1 MPIQPHHTLQ
11 NQIRHIQPSKPQHM
25 RPARKLR
32 PHPLRKIQRSDQSAH
47 RREQKPLRHGVL
59 EEHQA
64 RELATVVREIRD
76 EEADQQARV
85 LRDEVEA

>member
-1 MPIQPHHTLQ
+1 MPIQSHHTLQ
-11 NQIRHIQPSKPQHM
+11 NQIRHIQPSKPQHV

-32 PHPLRKIQRSDQSAH
+32 PHSLREIQRSDQSTH
-47 RREQKPLRHGVL
+47 RREQEPLRHGVL

-64 RELATVVREIRD
+64 RKLAAVVREVRD

-85 LRDEVEA
+85 LGDEVEA